1 MGSKRTLGFKLIAGF
16 SVVAVVTL
24 ALGAFGYFQSAKS
37 ERAIREIGQERLP
50 SLDSLLLVSS
60 SAESINA
67 SLRILAI
74 AGLAQDVRNEQYALL
89 KSGMEK
95 ATQGIKAY
103 EGLPKTQE
111 EARFWSEFT
120 AAWLL
125 WQKEIEKAV
134 VLGHLFDK
142 SGIPDPVNLKL
153 TLERFK
159 GDINALVLHVKE
171 FLQESKEL
179 KVKENAS
186 ECPLG
191 KWSASYKTDNDQF
204 MKHLQSLAGPHK
216 KLHGTVAAITK
227 LVTEQAFLDANMLF
241 ENDLLPAAEASIV
254 ILNLMTSAAEDSL
267 KLILQLQESIIGPVK
282 NRQAQAF
289 SPMERLLAVNRAAA
303 AKATAVFQ
311 RQAGTAE
318 FVSAAVAVGG
328 ALLAL
333 ALGFLVTR
341 SVTRPIK
348 RVIDGLGQGA
358 EEVQSAAGQVAA
370 AGQNLAE
377 GTSEQA
383 SALEQTSS
391 SLEEMSSMTRRNAES
406 AIEANK
412 IMAGANEVVGKA
424 DQSMDMLTKSM
435 REISR
440 AGEET
445 SKIIKTIDEIAFQT
459 NLLALN
465 AAVEAARAG
474 EAGAGF
480 AVVADEVRNLA
491 MRAAE
496 AARTTSGL
504 IEGTV
509 AKVKEGAGHV
519 EGTNKA
525 FKQVAKAA
533 AKVADLVAQIS
544 EGSSEQ
550 AQGIEQINKAVS
562 ELDKVTQQN
571 AAGAE
576 QAASAAQQMSSQAVE
591 LESLV
596 QELAQMV
603 GAVRAKETGGT
614 KGLHEPINQRAAPV
628 PKALAPAR
636 VGKAVHT
643 APPASTKGAV
653 NEVRPEE
660 LIPLDE
666 EELKNF

>member
-1 MGSKRTLGFKLIAGF
+1 MGRKRTLGFKLIAGF
-16 SVVAVVTL
+16 SLVAVITL
-24 ALGAFGYFQSAKS
+24 ALGAFGYFGAIRS
-37 ERAIREIGQERLP
+37 ERAIKEIGQERLP

-67 SLRILAI
+67 SVRTLAI
-74 AGLAQDVRNEQYALL
+74 PGLGLDVRKEQYAAL
-89 KSGMEK
+89 KSGLEK
-95 ATQGIKAY
+95 ADQGIKNY
-103 EGLPKTQE
+103 ERLPKTQE
-111 EARFWSEFT
+111 ETKFWSEFA

-125 WQKEIEKAV
+125 WHKEIEKAV
-134 VLGHLFDK
+134 ELGHLFDK
-142 SGIPDPVNLKL
+142 SGIPDPVDLKL

-159 GDINALVLHVKE
+159 GDINALVLQVKE

-179 KVKENAS
+179 KGGERAAD
-186 ECPLG
+186 CPLG
-191 KWSASYKTDNDQF
+191 RWAASYKTDNDQF
-204 MKHLQSLAGPHK
+204 MKHVQSIAEPHK
-216 KLHGTVAAITK
+216 KLHGAVAGIKK
-227 LVTEQAFLDANMLF
+227 LVSEQVFLDANMVF
-241 ENDLLPAAEASIV
+241 EKDLLQAAEACLV
-254 ILNLMTSAAEDSL
+254 ILNQMASSAEDSL
-267 KLILQLQESIIGPVK
+267 KLINQLQESITGPVK
-282 NRQAQAF
+282 KAQASAF
-289 SPMERLLAVNRAAA
+289 QPMERLLTMNRAAA
-303 AKATAVFQ
+303 SQTTAAFE
-311 RQAGTAE
+311 RQARIIE
-318 FVSAAVAVGG
+318 IVSGAVAVGG

-333 ALGFLVTR
+333 ALGLLVTR

-348 RVIDGLGQGA
+348 RVIEGLGQGA
-358 EEVQSAAGQVAA
+358 EEVQSAAGQVAS

-383 SALEQTSS
+383 SALEETSS

-406 AIEANK
+406 ALEANK
-412 IMAGANEVVGKA
+412 IMASAKEVVGKA
-424 DQSMDMLTKSM
+424 DQSMDMITKSM
-435 REISR
+435 LEISK

-509 AKVKEGAGHV
+509 ARVKEGSSHV
-519 EGTNKA
+519 EGANKA
-525 FKQVAKAA
+525 FKQVARAA
-533 AKVADLVAQIS
+533 SKVADLVAQIS

-576 QAASAAQQMSSQAVE
+576 QAASAAQQMSSQSVE
-591 LESLV
+591 LQSLV
-596 QELAQMV
+596 KELAQMV
-603 GAVRAKETGGT
+603 EADRSNKAEGLKEPRDV
-614 KGLHEPINQRAAPV
+614 KEEREVQRA
-628 PKALAPAR
+628 KALAPAR
-636 VGKAVHT
+636 AKKAIGDAIK
-643 APPASTKGAV
+643 APALSAGEIA
-653 NEVRPEE
+653 PEKI
-660 LIPLDE
+660 IPLDDE
-666 EELKNF
+666 EFKNF

>member
-1 MGSKRTLGFKLIAGF
+1 MGRKRTLGFKLIAGF

-24 ALGAFGYFQSAKS
+24 ALGAFGYFQSAKG

-50 SLDSLLLVSS
+50 SLDSLLFISS

-74 AGLAQDVRNEQYALL
+74 PGLAQDVRKEQYTSL

-95 ATQGIKAY
+95 ADQGISKY
-103 EGLPKTQE
+103 EGLPKTAE
-111 EARFWSEFT
+111 EKAAWTEFK
-120 AAWLL
+120 AAWLI
-125 WQKEIEKAV
+125 WIKEIEKAIE
-134 VLGHLFDK
+134 LGHLFDK
-142 SGIPDPVNLKL
+142 SGITDPVDIKL
-153 TLERFK
+153 TLEIFK
-159 GDINALVLHVKE
+159 GEINGLVLQVKE

-179 KVKENAS
+179 KGGESAS

-191 KWSASYKTDNDQF
+191 KWSSSYKNDNDQF
-204 MKHLQSLAGPHK
+204 MKHVQSLAEPHK
-216 KLHGTVAAITK
+216 KLHGTVAGIKK
-227 LVTEQAFLDANMLF
+227 LVSEQAFLDANMLF
-241 ENDLLPAAEASIV
+241 EKDLLQASESCLSV
-254 ILNLMTSAAEDSL
+254 LNSMTNAAEDSL
-267 KLILQLQESIIGPVK
+267 KLIVKLQENITGPVK
-282 NRQAQAF
+282 KAQAGAF
-289 SPMERLLAVNRAAA
+289 QPMGRLLTMNRAAA
-303 AKATAVFQ
+303 SQTTAAFE
-311 RQAGTAE
+311 RQARIMKI
-318 FVSAAVAVGG
+318 VSGAVAIGG

-333 ALGFLVTR
+333 ALGLIVTR

-358 EEVQSAAGQVAA
+358 EEVQSAAGQVAS
-370 AGQNLAE
+370 AGQSLAE

-383 SALEQTSS
+383 SALEETSS
-391 SLEEMSSMTRRNAES
+391 SLEEMSSMTKRNAES
-406 AIEANK
+406 ALEANK
-412 IMAGANEVVGKA
+412 LMAGANEVVGKA

-435 REISR
+435 LEISK

-496 AARTTSGL
+496 AARITSGL

-519 EGTNKA
+519 EGANKA

-533 AKVADLVAQIS
+533 AKVADFVAQIS

-576 QAASAAQQMSSQAVE
+576 LAASAAQQMSSQAVE

-603 GAVRAKETGGT
+603 GADRTKEAIGT
-614 KGLHEPINQRAAPV
+614 KGLQESINQRAV
-628 PKALAPAR
+628 PGSKALALAR
-636 VGKAVHT
+636 IGKAVHT
-643 APPASTKGAV
+643 APASSAA
-653 NEVRPEE
+653 NEVRPEQV
-660 LIPLDE
+660 IPLDE
-666 EELKNF
+666 DEFKNF